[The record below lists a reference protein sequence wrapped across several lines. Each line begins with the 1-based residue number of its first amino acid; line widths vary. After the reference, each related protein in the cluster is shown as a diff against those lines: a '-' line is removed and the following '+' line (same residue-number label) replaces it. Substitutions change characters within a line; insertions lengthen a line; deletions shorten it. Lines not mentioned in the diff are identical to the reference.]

1 MIFLYTFLCLIL
13 FILLFIPGFVSNK
26 YLSQNK
32 LLQVPDLFLGFI
44 LFILIGTIFSVLFI
58 NFIPLQYLWIS
69 SYLLLLILS
78 TIHFFISKDTFV
90 DIFSISMFRNILI
103 FCIVFL
109 LTLVIRFLNPDI
121 LHTEKIME
129 LMILTSV
136 MDMRSII
143 PDDLWFHNENIKYY
157 YFGYF
162 VFSSVPKILLLES
175 NVAYNFILPTVI
187 SYSAIV
193 LIHFTKLLFD
203 HLKIKKNFILF
214 FIFSFIF
221 IFFLSPVASSIEF
234 MSHLSIGNISF
245 YKFID
250 INGID
255 NLPKIKLFWP
265 DDHWWWFSISRIIS
279 YNRSDFILS
288 DYTINEFPAFSV
300 ILGDIHPH
308 VLAIPSV
315 LLSIYLIIFIFKNA
329 YKNNE
334 FNYLSIIQLTIIFLF
349 TILINPWYLIP
360 ILWLFF
366 LNLLFY
372 EYYIGTKLWVF
383 IKSIIQ
389 KCLPLLLIG
398 IIVILFLNPSNQL
411 KFPFISFVKVSSQMV
426 HLIIY
431 WSLIFSP
438 ILLFSL
444 IKIFRNGF
452 LKKELLQ
459 NSIVF
464 VFFSVLLTLVSTK
477 VFNVELFLNY
487 VFIIIS
493 FSLIISIFIVFI
505 KQKYENKNYLDL
517 TIAISILSGILVVYG
532 TEFIFIV
539 DSFNNRM
546 NTVFKFYFFVYLL
559 VSIFSVYFLYK
570 VYLSL
575 SKKTSL
581 IFISVF
587 LIFIVPSIWWS
598 ISALNSRFQE
608 HQGIRGL
615 DGLSY
620 LIDEEKELI
629 SFIKNNT
636 QTEDIVLET
645 VGRAYTKSNLISAS
659 TGRAT
664 ILGWPNHE
672 IQWRGSSTAINDL
685 KDKIELFYQDPNN
698 NMELVSEYNL
708 KYLILSKSDILK
720 NKYDENE
727 FIKSFDLIFENKE
740 YKFFMTK

>member
-1 MIFLYTFLCLIL
+1 MIFLYTFFCLMI
-13 FILLFIPGFVSNK
+13 FILLFIPGFVFNK

-32 LLQVPDLFLGFI
+32 LFHIPDLFLGFI
-44 LFILIGTIFSVLFI
+44 LYILIGTIFSIFFI
-58 NFIPLQYLWIS
+58 KFIPLQYLWIS
-69 SYLLLLILS
+69 SYLILLMLS
-78 TIHFFISKDTFV
+78 ATHFFISKDTLS
-90 DIFSISMFRNILI
+90 DIFSISMIRNILI

-109 LTLVIRFLNPDI
+109 LTLTIRFFNPDI
-121 LHTEKIME
+121 INTEKIME

-136 MDMRSII
+136 MDMKSII

-162 VFSSVPKILLLES
+162 VFSSVPKMLLLDS

-187 SYSAIV
+187 SYSALV
-193 LIHFTKLLFD
+193 LVHFTQLLFEQF
-203 HLKIKKNFILF
+203 KIKKNFILF
-214 FIFSFIF
+214 FLFSFIF
-221 IFFLSPVASSIEF
+221 IFFLSPIASSIEF
-234 MSHLSIGNISF
+234 ISHLSIGSNSF

-279 YNRSDFILS
+279 YNRPDFILS
-288 DYTINEFPAFSV
+288 DYTINEFPAFSL

-308 VLAIPSV
+308 ILAIPFV
-315 LLSIYLIIFIFKNA
+315 LLSIYLIVFIFKNA
-329 YKNNE
+329 YNKE
-334 FNYLSIIQLTIIFLF
+334 FHYMLIFQLSIIFLF

-360 ILWLFF
+360 LFWLFF

-372 EYYIGTKLWVF
+372 EYYFGANPWVV

-398 IIVILFLNPSNQL
+398 IVVILFLNPSNQL
-411 KFPFISFVKVSSQMV
+411 KFPFISFVKISSQLV

-431 WSLIFSP
+431 WFLIFSP
-438 ILLFSL
+438 IFLFFI
-444 IKIFRNGF
+444 IKIYKNGF

-459 NSIVF
+459 NSIIF
-464 VFFSVLLTLVSTK
+464 IFFSVLLTLVSAR
-477 VFNVELFLNY
+477 VFNTELFLNY
-487 VFIIIS
+487 VFVVIT
-493 FSLIISIFIVFI
+493 FSLIISIFIIFI
-505 KQKYENKNYLDL
+505 KQTYEKNDYLDL
-517 TIAISILSGILVVYG
+517 TITISILSGVLVVYG
-532 TEFIFIV
+532 AEFIFIV
-539 DSFNNRM
+539 DSFNSRM

-559 VSIFSVYFLYK
+559 ISIFSVYFLYK
-570 VYLSL
+570 IYLSL

-587 LIFIVPSIWWS
+587 LIFIVPSFWWT
-598 ISALNSRFQE
+598 ISALNSRFEE
-608 HQGIRGL
+608 HQGIRGF

-629 SFIKNNT
+629 SFIKKNT

-645 VGRAYTKSNLISAS
+645 VGRAYSKSNFISAS

-672 IQWRGSSTAINDL
+672 MQWRGSSAVINDL
-685 KDKIELFYQDPNN
+685 QYKIELFYQDPNN
-698 NMELVSEYNL
+698 NMEFLNEYNI
-708 KYLILSKSDILK
+708 KYVILSKNDILL
-720 NKYDENE
+720 NQYDENE

>member
-1 MIFLYTFLCLIL
+1 MIFLYTFFCLMI
-13 FILLFIPGFVSNK
+13 FILLFIPGFVFNK

-32 LLQVPDLFLGFI
+32 LFHIPDLFLGFI
-44 LFILIGTIFSVLFI
+44 LYILIGTIFSIFFI
-58 NFIPLQYLWIS
+58 KFIPLQYLWIS
-69 SYLLLLILS
+69 SYLILLMLS
-78 TIHFFISKDTFV
+78 ATHFFISKDTLS
-90 DIFSISMFRNILI
+90 DIFSISMIRNILI

-109 LTLVIRFLNPDI
+109 LTLTIRFFNPDI
-121 LHTEKIME
+121 INTEKIME

-136 MDMRSII
+136 MDMKSII

-162 VFSSVPKILLLES
+162 VFSSVPKMLLLDS

-187 SYSAIV
+187 SYSALV
-193 LIHFTKLLFD
+193 LVHFTQLLFEQF
-203 HLKIKKNFILF
+203 KIKKNFILF
-214 FIFSFIF
+214 FLFSFIF
-221 IFFLSPVASSIEF
+221 IFFLSPIASSIEF
-234 MSHLSIGNISF
+234 ISHLSIGSNSF

-279 YNRSDFILS
+279 YNRPDFILS
-288 DYTINEFPAFSV
+288 DYTINEFPAFSL

-308 VLAIPSV
+308 ILAIPFV
-315 LLSIYLIIFIFKNA
+315 LLSIYLIVFIFKNA
-329 YKNNE
+329 YNKE
-334 FNYLSIIQLTIIFLF
+334 FHYMLIFQLSIIFLF

-360 ILWLFF
+360 LFWLFF

-372 EYYIGTKLWVF
+372 EYYFGANPWVV

-398 IIVILFLNPSNQL
+398 IVVILFLNPSNQL
-411 KFPFISFVKVSSQMV
+411 KFPFISFVKISSQLV

-431 WSLIFSP
+431 WFLIFSP
-438 ILLFSL
+438 IFLFFI
-444 IKIFRNGF
+444 IKIYKNGF

-459 NSIVF
+459 NSIIF
-464 VFFSVLLTLVSTK
+464 IFFSVLLTLVSAR
-477 VFNVELFLNY
+477 VFNTELFLNY
-487 VFIIIS
+487 VFVVIT
-493 FSLIISIFIVFI
+493 FSLIISIFIIFI
-505 KQKYENKNYLDL
+505 KQTYEKNDYLDL
-517 TIAISILSGILVVYG
+517 TITISILSGVLVVYG
-532 TEFIFIV
+532 AEFIFIV
-539 DSFNNRM
+539 DSFNSRM

-559 VSIFSVYFLYK
+559 ISIFSVYFLYK
-570 VYLSL
+570 IYLSL

-587 LIFIVPSIWWS
+587 LIFIVPSFWWT
-598 ISALNSRFQE
+598 ISALNSRFEE
-608 HQGIRGL
+608 HQGIRGF

-629 SFIKNNT
+629 SFIKKNT

-645 VGRAYTKSNLISAS
+645 VGRAYSKSNFISAS

-672 IQWRGSSTAINDL
+672 MQWRGSSAAINDL
-685 KDKIELFYQDPNN
+685 QYKIELFYQDPNN
-698 NMELVSEYNL
+698 NMEFLNEYNI
-708 KYLILSKSDILK
+708 KYVILSKNDILL
-720 NKYDENE
+720 NQYDENE